1 MIITDLTLIN
11 DRKYT
16 DLADAEFGKR
26 RSMVNTHVAYYNGEH
41 KKQLVKSAD
50 NITYNL
56 CKQVVDETVAF
67 LLPFTP
73 KIESDM
79 NQEFLNESWDAIGG
93 ATVLQEMATYGSITG
108 HVFVMLMP
116 RANGLPPQV
125 TIIPTENVIQYV
137 ATGHSSAIIGYE
149 IRWGNE
155 RQLIVLEGDTWVIYE
170 YTLKGRKWELV
181 DDPIVWQYTQCPI
194 VSWKHN
200 PSIGSVYGASD
211 IPHYAMNDDVNKI
224 ASDVNA
230 ILRYHASPTT
240 VGTGFIA
247 DELIQTSIDGFMSIK
262 SPDAKVYNLE
272 MSSDLSSSMSML
284 ETLVNRFFRQARV
297 VIIEGVD
304 NFRGM
309 TNLGVRASFA
319 PMIAHNETLRRQY
332 SEGIKRI
339 SMLMLE
345 LSDLPTDVRISVVWG
360 EALPVDASQE
370 LSLIERQVALGV
382 MDIEQAKQRLGL

>member
-11 DRKYT
+11 ERKYT

-26 RSMVNTHVAYYNGEH
+26 RAMVNTHIAYYNGEH
-41 KKQLVKSAD
+41 KKQLVKSSD

-73 KIESDM
+73 KIESEG
-79 NQEFLNESWDAIGG
+79 NQEFLNATWDALGG
-93 ATVLQEMATYGSITG
+93 STVLQEMATYGSITG
-108 HVFVMLMP
+108 HVFVMVTP
-116 RANGLPPQV
+116 RLNGLPQV

-137 ATGHSSAIIGYE
+137 ASGHSSAIIGYE

-155 RQLIVLEGDTWVIYE
+155 RQLILLEGTTWVIYE

-181 DDPIVWQYTQCPI
+181 HEPIMWDYAQCPI
-194 VSWKHN
+194 VGWKHN
-200 PSIGSVYGASD
+200 PSIGSVYGSSD
-211 IPHYAMNDDVNKI
+211 IPHYAMNDDINKI
-224 ASDVNA
+224 ASDVNS

-240 VGTGFIA
+240 VGTGFVA
-247 DELIQTSIDGFMSIK
+247 DELMETPIGGFMSIK
-262 SPDAKVYNLE
+262 NPDAKIFNLE
-272 MSSDLSSSMSML
+272 MSSDLSSSMTML
-284 ETLVNRFFRQARV
+284 ESLINRFFRQARV
-297 VIIEGVD
+297 VIVEGVD

-339 SMLMLE
+339 SLLMLE
-345 LSDLPTDVRISVVWG
+345 LSALPIDARISVVWG

-370 LSLIERQVALGV
+370 LALIERQVALGV